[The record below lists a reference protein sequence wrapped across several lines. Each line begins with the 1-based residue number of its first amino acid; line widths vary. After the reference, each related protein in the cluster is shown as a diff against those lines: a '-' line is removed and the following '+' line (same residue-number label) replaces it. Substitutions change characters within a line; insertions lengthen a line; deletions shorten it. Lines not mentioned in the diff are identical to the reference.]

1 MTISSFDG
9 EYQFLSNFFP
19 VTVFLDG
26 ECYPSVEHA
35 YQAAKTTNPYERQFI
50 KDMKTPGRAKRAGRH
65 LMLREDWELIKIS
78 VMHDLLRQKFSHE
91 TLRKRLL
98 ATGDEKL
105 EEGNTWKDYFWGVCN
120 GIGQNQLGVLLMR
133 VREEIRHCEKT

>member
-1 MTISSFDG
+1 
-9 EYQFLSNFFP
+9 
-19 VTVFLDG
+19 
-26 ECYPSVEHA
+26 
-35 YQAAKTTNPYERQFI
+35 
-50 KDMKTPGRAKRAGRH
+50 
-65 LMLREDWELIKIS
+65 MLREDWELIKIS
-78 VMHDLLRQKFSHE
+78 VMHDLLRQKFGHE

-133 VREEIRHCEKT
+133 VREEIRHCEET